1 MNILR
6 HFVRINLRTCLRRD
20 IDNDKQT
27 LALLQLPPGSNAHVI
42 LGGLFLGKI
51 VVDPSFIGIG
61 KTRK

>member
-1 MNILR
+1 MNI
-6 HFVRINLRTCLRRD
+6 LRTCLRRD

-51 VVDPSFIGIG
+51 VVDPNSFIGIG
-61 KTRK
+61 KIRT